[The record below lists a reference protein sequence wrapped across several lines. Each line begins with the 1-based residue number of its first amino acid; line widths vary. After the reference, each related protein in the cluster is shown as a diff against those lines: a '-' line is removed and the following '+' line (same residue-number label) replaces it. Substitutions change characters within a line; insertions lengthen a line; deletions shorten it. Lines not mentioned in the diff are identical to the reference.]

1 MKGFLV
7 GLIVA
12 MVAALGLYYVWFMRE
27 AEVQNERGASTQ
39 VQLNAKKIPAGA
51 IMEDGTLPE

>member
-1 MKGFLV
+1 M

-27 AEVQNERGASTQ
+27 AEVQNEQGASSQ
-39 VQLNAKKIPAGA
+39 VELNTNRIPAGA

>member
-1 MKGFLV
+1 M

>member
-1 MKGFLV
+1 MVGFLV

-12 MVAALGLYYVWFMRE
+12 MVAALGVYYVWFMQD
-27 AEVQNERGASTQ
+27 AEVQQAERGASTQ
-39 VQLNAKKIPAGA
+39 VEVNPRIPAGA